1 MTCACIMQ
9 HVLVFHTK
17 KRQMYQALWAGIS
30 YEKRHMICEK
40 RHNICAI
47 CNTHMYQTFWAGIS
61 YEKRHMICEKRHM
74 TYEKRHMIYEKR
86 HMIYEKRHMIYEKR
100 YMIYEKRHMI
110 YEKRHMIYEKRHMYQ
125 TLWAGISYVTCV
137 LGQMHMTSF
146 LPDEKRHVAY
156 KTCVLHVWKNRRI
169 TYERD
174 VLHLEK

>member
-1 MTCACIMQ
+1 
-9 HVLVFHTK
+9 
-17 KRQMYQALWAGIS
+17 MYQALWAGIS

-100 YMIYEKRHMI
+100 
-110 YEKRHMIYEKRHMYQ
+110 HMYQ